1 MPATRLTDARI
12 KALKPATAARD
23 FRDSALKGFGIR
35 IMPSGR
41 RRYFIH
47 TQHDERRIWKIIG
60 DPEQMDVKAARDA
73 ARAALAAIRKGQPA
87 VASDRET
94 RFEVVAEEMFRRY
107 SRHWKLSTREVNRH
121 YLRKQ
126 ILPWFGGMQIADITG
141 RDVQDWHASLHA
153 TPVAADRSAPVLS
166 VIMAQAEIHGY
177 RPENSNP
184 CTGIR
189 RYRRAGR
196 ERFLSAA
203 ELRCLG
209 GILARHGTDYPLPA
223 AIIGLLLLTGCRA
236 SEIRTLLWRDYRD
249 GHLHL
254 RDSKTGPRTVWLSTP
269 ARDMLAGMPRTSRWI
284 FPSPRADMPVSLAMI
299 QRFWQRV
306 RSDAGLNDVRL
317 HDARHT
323 YASIAIIQGE
333 TVPIV
338 GRLLGHNDTA
348 TTLKYTHLAETV
360 IRDAADAMGG
370 VLEGAGS

>member
-1 MPATRLTDARI
+1 MATVRLTDARI
-12 KALKPATAARD
+12 KALKPLQTTRD
-23 FRDSALKGFGIR
+23 IRDSDLKGFGIR

-41 RRYFIH
+41 KRYFIH
-47 TQHDERRIWKIIG
+47 TQCEGRRIWKIIG
-60 DPEQMDVKAARDA
+60 GPEQLCVKAARDA
-73 ARAALAAIRKGQPA
+73 ATSALAAIRTGKPA
-87 VASDRET
+87 VTLPGET
-94 RFEVVAEEMFRRY
+94 LFELVAEDMFRRY
-107 SRHWKLSTREVNRH
+107 SRHWKPSTCKVNGY

-126 ILPWFGGMQIADITG
+126 ILPWFGDMQIADITG
-141 RDVQDWHASLHA
+141 KDVQDWHASLHA

-203 ELRCLG
+203 ELRRLG
-209 GILARHGTDYPLPA
+209 GILECRGAACPVPA
-223 AIIGLLLLTGCRA
+223 AIIRLLLLTGCR
-236 SEIRTLLWRDYRD
+236 SGEIRCLAWQDYRD

-254 RDSKTGPRTVWLSTP
+254 RDSKTGPRTVWLSAP
-269 ARDMLAGMPRTSRWI
+269 ARDILAGLPRTSRWM
-284 FPSPRADMPVSLAMI
+284 FPSRRTDGPVSKPVV
-299 QRFWQRV
+299 QKFWQCLRAE
-306 RSDAGLNDVRL
+306 AGLDDVRI

-323 YASIAIIQGE
+323 YASIAIIAGE

-360 IRDAADAMGG
+360 VRDAADAMGG
-370 VLEGAGS
+370 VLAGAGS